1 MVARAYHLS
10 QPTAVKYANDAID
23 NLRLLSEVE
32 ANEDLVGF
40 LAKPLKF
47 QAYQYPDDENI
58 QALIAPIL
66 APFLEQADKIAYTDR
81 ESADQ
86 PLSTRVSRTVEEKF
100 QGGTGVNITPPPS
113 EIISSK
119 NIAKVKNLIE
129 KIAQKIGIRGYARID
144 VFVQI
149 KTGNV
154 IVIEINTLP
163 GLTPSTVIFHQAL
176 AENPPIYPLKLLEKI
191 IKNSGY

>member
-1 MVARAYHLS
+1 MAAKTTPLPIKVAIYQRVISGDLTRMVARAYHLS

-23 NLRLLSEVE
+23 NLRLLPEVE

-58 QALIAPIL
+58 QALMAPIL

-100 QGGTGVNITPPPS
+100 QQ
-113 EIISSK
+113 
-119 NIAKVKNLIE
+119 KVLEWSVE
-129 KIAQKIGIRGYARID
+129 K
-144 VFVQI
+144 
-149 KTGNV
+149 
-154 IVIEINTLP
+154 P
-163 GLTPSTVIFHQAL
+163 GLTASGLLRELVEAFVEDSPLQHQSGRQVKDPEVLVADISTAVRQAL
-176 AENPPIYPLKLLEKI
+176 LKH
-191 IKNSGY
+191 GYDL